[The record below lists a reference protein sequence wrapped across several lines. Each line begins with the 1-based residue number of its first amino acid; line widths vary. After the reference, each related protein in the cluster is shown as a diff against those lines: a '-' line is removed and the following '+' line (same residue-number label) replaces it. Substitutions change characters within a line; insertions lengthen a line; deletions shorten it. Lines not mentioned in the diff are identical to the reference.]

1 MNCIY
6 DFDKTI
12 YDGDSTIDFV
22 IYCFKENKKS
32 LLILPYFLISVFFYL
47 IKIYKKEQ
55 MKSALFKV
63 ITYFENVDK
72 LVENF
77 WKINDKKIK
86 KFYLENKKDNDII
99 ISASPEFL
107 IFPIASKVG
116 FKLIGTKVDLETGK
130 IIGKNCHGSEKVK
143 RLNEIGIK
151 SCDEFYSDSKS
162 DTPMAMIADKAYIVN
177 GEKIYS
183 WELNK

>member
-1 MNCIY
+1 MMCIY

-22 IYCFKENKKS
+22 FYCFKINKKC
-32 LLILPYFLISVFFYL
+32 LLIIPYFIISVFLYL
-47 IKIYKKEQ
+47 IKIYNKEQ

-63 ITYFENVDK
+63 ITYFENKDE

-77 WKINDKKIK
+77 WIINERKIK
-86 KFYLENKKDNDII
+86 KFYSENKKESDIV

-107 IFPIASKVG
+107 IFPMASKLG
-116 FKLIGTKVDLETGK
+116 FKLIGTKVDLKTGR

-162 DTPMAMIADKAYIVN
+162 DTPMAMVANKSYIVK
-177 GEKIYS
+177 GENFYS